1 MSARNPVSLEWLI
14 NEFIA
19 KEWRAIKLISNQL
32 PRPSCAIED
41 NEGQTDGQACAT
53 ICPQTDEL
61 QP

>member
-32 PRPSCAIED
+32 PRPGCSL
-41 NEGQTDGQACAT
+41 GTY
-53 ICPQTDEL
+53 
-61 QP
+61 